1 MKAVASV
8 HIEPMR
14 LEDIPR
20 VLEIERQ
27 CFSTPWPRDAY
38 RRELQENRS
47 ACYLVARQNGVVV
60 GYAGMWVI
68 LEEAHVTTLA
78 VEPRYRRR
86 KVGERLLAAL
96 IEEAR
101 ARGARWVTLEVR
113 RSNHAAQ
120 ALYRKYGFREVHVR
134 PRYYSDNGEDAL
146 IMWTGNI
153 WEEPF
158 RSQFEALKAA
168 LPR

>member
-1 MKAVASV
+1 MKALTSV
-8 HIEPMR
+8 RIDPMR
-14 LEDIPR
+14 VEDIPR

-38 RRELQENRS
+38 RRELQENRT
-47 ACYLVARQNGVVV
+47 ACYLVARQDGVVV

-78 VEPRYRRR
+78 VGPHYRRR
-86 KVGERLLAAL
+86 KIGERLLVAL

-120 ALYRKYGFREVHVR
+120 ALYRKYGFRDVHVR

-168 LPR
+168 LPA

>member
-1 MKAVASV
+1 MKDSV
-8 HIEPMR
+8 SVEPMR

-27 CFSTPWPRDAY
+27 SFSSPWPRDAY
-38 RRELQENRS
+38 RRELTENRN
-47 ACYLVARQNGVVV
+47 ACYLVARQGEVVV

-68 LEEAHVTTLA
+68 LEEAHITTIA
-78 VEPRYRRR
+78 VDPKRRR
-86 KVGERLLAAL
+86 QGIGERLLAAL
-96 IEEAR
+96 VEEAR
-101 ARGARWVTLEVR
+101 ARGARWLTLEVR
-113 RSNHAAQ
+113 RSNYAAQ

-158 RSQFEALKAA
+158 RSRFESLKAQLA
-168 LPR
+168 G